1 MELTEVLGL
10 FREANRMVKNRKTNG
25 YTRTLSYLVGLQY
38 RITQLTAEINRFSK
52 VDSNA
57 FTVPQGNRP
66 AYTAFDNRVKE
77 LGGDIY
83 WYLSQM
89 WNEVH
94 LKSKV
99 DNYHPYFKSE
109 IKLTKEDLEKRYCAY
124 HFLDHDDLD
133 EDEYTDAMKNSYHQC
148 KDVVDVAMLSIPP
161 VMYLISKAINNPNQK
176 EVDDNAPQVWM
187 RDNIDP
193 LVYVVFNK
201 ITVLLALMG
210 FTVDDCLDAMV
221 RAIQARE

>member
-38 RITQLTAEINRFSK
+38 RIFQLTAEINRF
-52 VDSNA
+52 
-57 FTVPQGNRP
+57 NRIP
-66 AYTAFDNRVKE
+66 DGDYTAFDNRIKE

-94 LKSKV
+94 LKSK
-99 DNYHPYFKSE
+99 DDHNHPYFKSE

-124 HFLDHDDLD
+124 HLLDHDDLD
-133 EDEYTDAMKNSYHQC
+133 EVDYSGAMNNVYYQC
-148 KDVVDVAMLSIPP
+148 LDIDNLVKLSISP
-161 VMYLISKAINNPNQK
+161 VMYLITKAINNPNQK
-176 EVDDNAPQVWM
+176 EEDDGAPQVWM
-187 RDNIDP
+187 RSHIDP
-193 LVYVVFNK
+193 LVYAIFNK
-201 ITVLLALMG
+201 ITVLIALVG
-210 FTVDDCLDAMV
+210 FTVDDCLSAMV
-221 RAIQARE
+221 RAIQARG

>member
-1 MELTEVLGL
+1 MEITDKLAL
-10 FREANRMVKNRKTNG
+10 FREANKIAKNRKTNG

-38 RITQLTAEINRFSK
+38 RITQLTAEIGRFTK
-52 VDSNA
+52 V
-57 FTVPQGNRP
+57 PHGN
-66 AYTAFDNRVKE
+66 YTAFDDRVKE

-99 DNYHPYFKSE
+99 DNNHPYFKSE
-109 IKLTKEDLEKRYCAY
+109 IKLTKED
-124 HFLDHDDLD
+124 
-133 EDEYTDAMKNSYHQC
+133 
-148 KDVVDVAMLSIPP
+148 
-161 VMYLISKAINNPNQK
+161 
-176 EVDDNAPQVWM
+176 DNGAPQVWM
-187 RDNIDP
+187 RSHIDP
-193 LVYVVFNK
+193 LVYAVFNK
-201 ITVLLALMG
+201 ITVLIALVG

>member
-1 MELTEVLGL
+1 MELTDKLAL
-10 FREANRMVKNRKTNG
+10 FREANKIAKNRKLGT
-25 YTRTLSYLVGLQY
+25 YQRTLSYLVGLQY
-38 RITQLTAEINRFSK
+38 RITQLMDEINRFNK
-52 VDSNA
+52 VEHGRY
-57 FTVPQGNRP
+57 TV
-66 AYTAFDNRVKE
+66 FDNRIKE

-99 DNYHPYFKSE
+99 DNNHPYFNSE
-109 IKLTKEDLEKRYCAY
+109 IKLTKEDLNKRYCAF
-124 HFLDHDDLD
+124 HLIDHDDLD
-133 EDEYTDAMKNSYHQC
+133 E
-148 KDVVDVAMLSIPP
+148 VDYSGVMNNVYYQGIDINRMVSLSISP

-187 RDNIDP
+187 RDHIDP
-193 LVYVVFNK
+193 LVYAVFNK

-210 FTVDDCLDAMV
+210 FTVDDCLEAMV
-221 RAIQARE
+221 RAIQAR

>member
-1 MELTEVLGL
+1 MELTEALGL
-10 FREANRMVKNRKTNG
+10 FREANKIAKNRRLGT
-25 YTRTLSYLVGLQY
+25 YQRTLAYLVGLQY
-38 RITQLTAEINRFSK
+38 RITQLIDEIGRFTK
-52 VDSNA
+52 VDHGRY
-57 FTVPQGNRP
+57 TV
-66 AYTAFDNRVKE
+66 FDNRIKE

-94 LKSKV
+94 LKSKA
-99 DNYHPYFKSE
+99 DNNHPYFNSE
-109 IKLTKEDLEKRYCAY
+109 IKLTKEDLEKRYCAF
-124 HFLDHDDLD
+124 HLLDHDALD
-133 EDEYTDAMKNSYHQC
+133 EVDYSGAMNNVYYQC
-148 KDVVDVAMLSIPP
+148 LDVNRMVMLSISP

-187 RDNIDP
+187 RDHIDP